1 MKTGVVIDPRYMN
14 HIMTPFHPESPKRI
28 ETVLKMLENAS
39 FPFLKITP
47 RAACEEEIQW
57 VHSKEYTALIKSTAG
72 EENTI
77 LDPDTSTSALSYETA
92 LLAAGGTLKGLDL
105 IQAGKIHNGFA
116 LVRPPG
122 HHAEASRAMGFC
134 LFNNVAIG
142 AEYLLRNHGLKKI
155 LVIDWDIHHG
165 NGTQNAF
172 YNRDDVLY
180 FSIHMSP
187 HYPGTGH
194 WSETGEGPGEGYNI
208 NIPLSSGKNNADYLY
223 IIKNILTPIADSY
236 KPEFILVSAG
246 FDIGAA
252 DMLGGMEITNSGFGA
267 LAREIIHIAHIHSN
281 EKILFVLEGGYDLNT
296 IQQGTRESLLQLNGN
311 GSDPG
316 IKPDASQETKHELNQ
331 ILIHLKK
338 YWKI

>member
-1 MKTGVVIDPRYMN
+1 LKTGVVIDRRYMD
-14 HIMTPFHPESPKRI
+14 HKMTPFHPESPKRI
-28 ETVLKMLENAS
+28 EAILEMLENVS

-47 RAACEEEIQW
+47 RAAREEEIQW
-57 VHSKEYTALIKSTAG
+57 VHTKEYVAFIKNTAG
-72 EENTI
+72 KEKTI

-92 LLAAGGTLKGLDL
+92 LLAAGGTLKSLDL
-105 IQAGKIHNGFA
+105 IQAGKIKNGFA

-122 HHAEASRAMGFC
+122 HHAEASQAMGFC

-142 AEYLLRNHGLKKI
+142 AEYLLRNHRLKKI

-172 YNRDDVLY
+172 YRRDDVLY

-194 WSETGEGPGEGYNI
+194 WRETGEGTGEGYNI
-208 NIPLSSGKNNADYLY
+208 NIPLSAGKNNPDYLY
-223 IIKNILTPIADSY
+223 IIKNILTPIADAY
-236 KPEFILVSAG
+236 EPEFILVSAG

-252 DMLGGMEITNSGFGA
+252 DMLGGMEVTNSGFA
-267 LAREIIHIAHIHSN
+267 AITHEIMHIAHIYSN
-281 EKILFVLEGGYDLNT
+281 DKILYTLEGGYDLNT
-296 IQQGTRESLLQLNGN
+296 IQQGTKEILLQLSSK
-311 GSDPG
+311 GSKPG
-316 IKPDASQETKHELNQ
+316 IKPEASQDTKYELEP
-331 ILIHLKK
+331 ILNHLKK

>member
-1 MKTGVVIDPRYMN
+1 MKTGVVIDRRYMN

-28 ETVLKMLENAS
+28 EAVLEMLENVS
-39 FPFLKITP
+39 FPFLKLTP
-47 RAACEEEIQW
+47 RAASEEEIQW
-57 VHSKEYTALIKSTAG
+57 VHTKEYVAFIKNTAG
-72 EENTI
+72 KEKTI

-92 LLAAGGTLKGLDL
+92 LLAAGGTLKSLEL
-105 IQAGKIHNGFA
+105 IQAGKIKNGFA

-122 HHAEASRAMGFC
+122 HHAEASQAMGFC

-142 AEYLLRNHGLKKI
+142 AEYLLRNHWLKKI

-172 YNRDDVLY
+172 YRRDDVLY

-194 WSETGEGPGEGYNI
+194 WRETGEGTGEGYNI

-223 IIKNILTPIADSY
+223 IIKNILTPIADAY
-236 KPEFILVSAG
+236 EPEFILVSAG

-252 DMLGGMEITNSGFGA
+252 DMLGGMEITNSGFA
-267 LAREIIHIAHIHSN
+267 AITREIMHIAHTYSN
-281 EKILFVLEGGYDLNT
+281 DKILHALEGGYDLNT
-296 IQQGTRESLLQLNGN
+296 IQEGIREILLQLSGK
-311 GSDPG
+311 GSEPG
-316 IKPDASQETKHELNQ
+316 IKPEASQDTKHELEP
-331 ILIHLKK
+331 ILTHLKNF
-338 YWKI
+338 WKI

>member
-1 MKTGVVIDPRYMN
+1 MKTGVVIDRRYMN

-28 ETVLKMLENAS
+28 EAILEMLKNVS

-57 VHSKEYTALIKSTAG
+57 VHTKEYTASIKNTADK
-72 EENTI
+72 EKTI

-92 LLAAGGTLKGLDL
+92 LLAVGGTLKILDL
-105 IQAGKIHNGFA
+105 IQTGKIKNGFA

-142 AEYLLRNHGLKKI
+142 AEHLLRNHGLKKI

-172 YNRDDVLY
+172 YNRAEGLY
-180 FSIHMSP
+180 FSMHMSP
-187 HYPGTGH
+187 HSPGTGH
-194 WSETGEGPGEGYNI
+194 WRETGEGTGEGYNI
-208 NIPLSSGKNNADYLY
+208 NIPLSSGKNDADYLY
-223 IIKNILTPIADSY
+223 IMKNILTPLADAY

-252 DMLGGMEITNSGFGA
+252 DMLGGMEISHSGFA
-267 LAREIIHIAHIHSN
+267 AITREIMHIAHIHSN
-281 EKILFVLEGGYDLNT
+281 DKILYVLEGGYDLNT
-296 IQQGTRESLLQLNGN
+296 IQQGTREILLQLSGK
-311 GSDPG
+311 GSELG
-316 IKPDASQETKHELNQ
+316 IKPEASQDTKHELEP
-331 ILIHLKK
+331 ILNHLKK
-338 YWKI
+338 YWEI